1 MTPSDVTDDCTR
13 DITDAADDIERHPD
27 RMMALLRKISAA
39 AAVDGFPWP
48 EGYLLPGGH
57 LGLTDADRTLVGL
70 RVVQELVLAAECTR
84 QDGEADEYVGDRIM
98 EGLMQAGIALSAH
111 AATKIRPH

>member
-1 MTPSDVTDDCTR
+1 MPPSDVTDACTC
-13 DITDAADDIERHPD
+13 DITDAADEIERHPD

-70 RVVQELVLAAECTR
+70 RVVQELVLAAERSR
-84 QDGEADEYVGDRIM
+84 QDGEAEYIGDRIM
-98 EGLMQAGIALSAH
+98 DGLMQACIALSAH

>member
-1 MTPSDVTDDCTR
+1 MTPSDLTDDCTC
-13 DITDAADDIERHPD
+13 DITDAADEIERHPD

-70 RVVQELVLAAECTR
+70 RVVQEIMLAAERTR
-84 QDGEADEYVGDRIM
+84 QNGDVQEHVGDRVM
-98 EGLMQAGIALSAH
+98 EGLMLACIGLCAQVSAQLQP
-111 AATKIRPH
+111 R

>member
-1 MTPSDVTDDCTR
+1 MTPSDLTDDCTC
-13 DITDAADDIERHPD
+13 DITDAADEIERHPD

-70 RVVQELVLAAECTR
+70 RVVQEIMLAAER
-84 QDGEADEYVGDRIM
+84 SRHHDDAAEYVGDHVM
-98 EGLMQAGIALSAH
+98 DGLMQACIALSEH
-111 AATKIRPH
+111 AASRIGLQ

>member
-1 MTPSDVTDDCTR
+1 MTTSNVPDTYAS
-13 DITDAADDIERHPD
+13 DITAAADEIERHSEK
-27 RMMALLRKISAA
+27 MTALLRKVSAA

-48 EGYLLPGGH
+48 EGYLLPGAH

-70 RVVQELVLAAECTR
+70 RVVQELVLAAER
-84 QDGEADEYVGDRIM
+84 SREDGEAGEYVGDRIM
-98 EGLMQAGIALSAH
+98 EGLMQACIALSAH

>member
-1 MTPSDVTDDCTR
+1 MTPSDVTDDCTC
-13 DITDAADDIERHPD
+13 DITDAADEIERHPD
-27 RMMALLRKISAA
+27 RLMALLRKISAA

-57 LGLTDADRTLVGL
+57 LGLTDADCTLVGL
-70 RVVQELVLAAECTR
+70 RVVQELVLAAERTR

-98 EGLMQAGIALSAH
+98 EGLMQACIALSAH

>member
-1 MTPSDVTDDCTR
+1 MTPSDVTDACTR
-13 DITDAADDIERHPD
+13 DITDAADEIERHPD

-70 RVVQELVLAAECTR
+70 RVVQEIMLAAER
-84 QDGEADEYVGDRIM
+84 SRHHDDAAEYVGDHVM
-98 EGLMQAGIALSAH
+98 DGLMQACIALSAH
-111 AATKIRPH
+111 AASRISLQ

>member
-1 MTPSDVTDDCTR
+1 MTPSDVTDDYTR
-13 DITDAADDIERHPD
+13 DITAEADENECHTE

-70 RVVQELVLAAECTR
+70 RVVQELVLAAERSR
-84 QDGEADEYVGDRIM
+84 QDGEAEYVGDRIM
-98 EGLMQAGIALSAH
+98 DGLMQACIALSAH

>member
-1 MTPSDVTDDCTR
+1 MTPSDLTDDCTR
-13 DITDAADDIERHPD
+13 DITDAADEIERHPD
-27 RMMALLRKISAA
+27 RMMALLRKISAT

-70 RVVQELVLAAECTR
+70 RVVQEIMLAAER
-84 QDGEADEYVGDRIM
+84 SRHHDDDAEYVGDHVM
-98 EGLMQAGIALSAH
+98 DGLMQACIALSAH
-111 AATKIRPH
+111 AASRIGLQ

>member
-1 MTPSDVTDDCTR
+1 
-13 DITDAADDIERHPD
+13 
-27 RMMALLRKISAA
+27 MMALLRKISAT

-70 RVVQELVLAAECTR
+70 RVVQEIMLAAER
-84 QDGEADEYVGDRIM
+84 SRHHDDDAEYVGDHVM
-98 EGLMQAGIALSAH
+98 DGLMQACIALSAH
-111 AATKIRPH
+111 AASRIGLQ